1 MVFLRWPF
9 DCTGKAVMKGPDR
22 SMLKFSAFCS
32 QQMRKFNCLMAMLV
46 LQAFRGFA
54 GTSVLIMVGVATD
67 TTRRLRA
74 EKAMT
79 QYGDMDRFYESGVST
94 DDIEN

>member
-1 MVFLRWPF
+1 
-9 DCTGKAVMKGPDR
+9 
-22 SMLKFSAFCS
+22 
-32 QQMRKFNCLMAMLV
+32 MADW
-46 LQAFRGFA
+46 QAFRGFA

-79 QYGDMDRFYESGVST
+79 QYGDMDRFYESSVST

>member
-1 MVFLRWPF
+1 MVTFVSASMHTLLLRWRL
-9 DCTGKAVMKGPDR
+9 A
-22 SMLKFSAFCS
+22 
-32 QQMRKFNCLMAMLV
+32 

-74 EKAMT
+74 ERAMT
-79 QYGDMDRFYESGVST
+79 QYGDMDTFYESGVSV
-94 DDIEN
+94 DDVEN